1 MAQRNLKSLL
11 SGIGSL
17 IENDPPVVDVRE
29 ERANLVAGKY
39 DEVNGSQEWLNMQ
52 KEVDYYLFANRTE
65 TTTGFTVSVTNGTHE
80 IVFSGA
86 MGTSLTNPADFLYNA
101 GGMTFEDSGG
111 ATYTITRFTSTT
123 TALLSDAYRGVTN
136 AAMDTWTIRA
146 DRFYLPVD
154 CFKALGFIDRDH
166 GLGRLIILDRR
177 LNEQM
182 FGMQPQDVAGTVY
195 WLVDDDEIY
204 DRAPGPGFTVTDDTA
219 AGTISADSVYEVC
232 YTFVAEG
239 REGPP
244 SVPVRVTTSSAG
256 SHRLKVDTLENTS
269 DGGLATGIYKRIYVR
284 QLTKGTNQTTNNFYT
299 KWVFAT
305 QVTESNTGPVLISAF
320 PNANPSAGGSTLFFA
335 NGRKY
340 MRTQWVPGS
349 DYTIRLRYQRFPNR
363 LVADADM
370 PEWPS
375 LYHDILL
382 YGVAYEL
389 GLKMSIADNKLERWR
404 REYERLLAAY
414 KASGKVNVPDGPAAK
429 QMRVIGGRGPI
440 PFLTRG
446 PVVGDYNG

>member
-11 SGIGSL
+11 TTIGSL

-29 ERANLVAGKY
+29 DRAALVAGKY
-39 DEVNGSQEWLNMQ
+39 DEVNGCQEWLNMQ
-52 KEVDYYLFANRTE
+52 KEVDYYLFADRTE

-86 MGTSLTNPADFLYNA
+86 MGTNLNNPADFLYAA
-101 GGMTFEDSGG
+101 GGMSFIDSGG

-123 TALLSDAYRGVTN
+123 TALLSEAYKGVTN
-136 AAMDTWTIRA
+136 AAMDSWTIRA

-154 CFKALGFIDRDH
+154 CLKALGFIDRDH
-166 GLGRLIILDRR
+166 GLGRLIIIDRR

-182 FGMQPQDVAGTVY
+182 FGMQPQTNAGTVY
-195 WLVDDDEIY
+195 WMVDDDEIY
-204 DRAPGPGFTVTDDTA
+204 DVAPGPGFTVTDDTA
-219 AGTISADSVYEVC
+219 AGTIPADSTFEVC

-239 REGPP
+239 RESPP
-244 SVPVRVTTSSAG
+244 SVPVRVTTSSAAN
-256 SHRLKVDTLENTS
+256 HRLQVAVMENTS
-269 DGGLATGIYKRIYVR
+269 DGGLATGIYKNVYVR
-284 QLTKGTNQTTNNFYT
+284 QLTKGTNQTSNGFYT
-299 KWVFAT
+299 KWVYAG
-305 QVTESNTGPVLISAF
+305 QVTESVLTLTISAF
-320 PNANPSAGGSTLFFA
+320 PNANPAAGGKVLFFA

-340 MRTQWVPGS
+340 MRTQWAPGS

-389 GLKMSIADNKLERWR
+389 GLKMSIADNKLERWK
-404 REYERLLAAY
+404 REYERLLAGY
-414 KASGKVNVPDGPAAK
+414 KASGKVNVPDAPARTA
-429 QMRVIGGRGPI
+429 MRVIGGRGPV

-446 PVVGDYNG
+446 PVIGDYDG